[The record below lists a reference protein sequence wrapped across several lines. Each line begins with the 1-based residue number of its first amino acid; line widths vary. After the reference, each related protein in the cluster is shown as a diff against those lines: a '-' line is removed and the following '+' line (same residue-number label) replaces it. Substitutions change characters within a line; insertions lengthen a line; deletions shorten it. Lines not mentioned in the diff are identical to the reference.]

1 MGNISKIRYNN
12 RSVIS
17 KINSIKPGGFFLVVS
32 LISGVLFIIITPP
45 FQVPDEINH
54 FYKSYQISNGNLL
67 SEKMDNRLGGYVPIS
82 FIEVTKPFLDLRW
95 NLNSKTNFKTIHE
108 LLSVPLNEDD
118 EVFVDFP
125 NTALYSPVS
134 YIPQAFSIFVLKKL
148 NISPLIIFYGAR
160 IFTLLIWIL
169 CIWLA
174 IKITP
179 IYKWLFVLLALLPM
193 SVFTNMSLSADV
205 VTNIFAFL
213 LIAYFLKVT
222 FQNKKLDLKD
232 FLIIIFLTIMLASAK
247 IVYTPIV
254 FLFLLIPLKQFK
266 NTKKF
271 YFYFIVLLLTGFG
284 TALLWSEL
292 INNLYIPYKNY
303 NAAYRDAI
311 DLLKCGSIHEQLD
324 YILGNRLYIFRV
336 FINSMYQTFDM
347 YYSGY
352 IGTFGW
358 LDTKLPVWLIHISY
372 IVIIFTAI
380 FENNEKLSFNNFQRI
395 VILASLFATIA
406 FILLSQHLT
415 WDCIGDKIIATIQGR
430 YFIPAFPLLFI
441 MFNNSRYNRNFLIKV
456 TVIVFSIVLLLFS
469 IWTLY
474 SRYYISPEFD
484 NIQCNAEELTS
495 DKLFKTSIPNIF
507 LENGNRQSNKYSKSG
522 DFSIE
527 LFSENPYGFTYR
539 YFNGELGDIINIEVW
554 RFGKS
559 GGIILAGKSGK
570 GFYLTSSEIIET
582 DANGWDRLQLN
593 YTLQS
598 DMKGKEIGIYLY
610 NNNKDPNYFDD
621 LSISINKLN

>member
-1 MGNISKIRYNN
+1 MIAKFN
-12 RSVIS
+12 SV
-17 KINSIKPGGFFLVVS
+17 KPGIFFLIVS
-32 LISGVLFIIITPP
+32 FVSGVFFLIITPP

-54 FYKSYQISNGNLL
+54 FYKSYHISNGNLL
-67 SEKMDNRLGGYVPIS
+67 SESMDNRLGGYMPKS
-82 FIEVTKPFLDLRW
+82 FIEITRPFLDLRW
-95 NLNSKTNFKTIHE
+95 NMNSKTNSKTIHE
-108 LLSVPLNEDD
+108 QFSVPFNEDD
-118 EVFVDFP
+118 KVFVDFP

-134 YIPQAFSIFVLKKL
+134 YIPQSLSIFVLKKL
-148 NISPLIIFYGAR
+148 NISSLMIFYGAR

-213 LIAYFLKVT
+213 LIAYFLKVA
-222 FQNKKLDLKD
+222 FQDKKIDLKD
-232 FLIIIFLTIMLASAK
+232 FLIIILLTIMLASAK

-284 TALLWSEL
+284 TALFWSEL
-292 INNLYIPYKNY
+292 INNLYIPYSNY
-303 NAAYRDAI
+303 NAAYRDGI
-311 DLLKCGSIHEQLD
+311 DLIKCGNIHEQLD
-324 YILGNRLYIFRV
+324 YILAHGLYIFRV
-336 FINSMYQTFDM
+336 FINSMYRSFDM
-347 YYSGY
+347 YYRGY

-358 LDTKLPVWLIHISY
+358 LDTKLPIWLINISY

-380 FENNEKLSFNNFQRI
+380 FENNKKLIFNHFQRI
-395 VILASLFATIA
+395 VILASLIATVA
-406 FILLSQHLT
+406 FVLLSQHLT
-415 WDCIGDKIIATIQGR
+415 WDCVGDKIIATIQGR
-430 YFIPAFPLLFI
+430 YFIPVFPLLFI
-441 MFNNSRYNRNFLIKV
+441 MLNNSRYNRNSMVKV
-456 TVIVFSIVLLLFS
+456 TVMVFSIVLLFFS

-495 DKLFKTSIPNIF
+495 DKLFKTSVPDIF
-507 LENGNRQSNKYSKSG
+507 LENGNLQSNKYSRSG

-539 YFNGELGDIINIEVW
+539 LFNGEMGDIINIEVW
-554 RFGKS
+554 RYGKS
-559 GGIILAGKSGK
+559 GGIILAGKSGEA
-570 GFYLTSSEIIET
+570 FYLTSSEVIET
-582 DANGWDRLQLN
+582 DANGWDRLQMN

-598 DMKGKEIGIYLY
+598 NMKGKEIGIYLY
-610 NNNKDPNYFDD
+610 NNNKDPGYFDD
-621 LSISINKLN
+621 FSLSINKPD

>member
-1 MGNISKIRYNN
+1 MIA
-12 RSVIS
+12 
-17 KINSIKPGGFFLVVS
+17 KINSVKPGIFFLIVS
-32 LISGVLFIIITPP
+32 FVSGVFFLIITPP

-54 FYKSYQISNGNLL
+54 FYKSYHISNGNFL
-67 SEKMDNRLGGYVPIS
+67 SESMDNRLGGYIPKS
-82 FIEVTKPFLDLRW
+82 FIEITRPFLDLRW
-95 NLNSKTNFKTIHE
+95 NMNSKTNFKIIHKQ
-108 LLSVPLNEDD
+108 LSVPFNEDD
-118 EVFVDFP
+118 KVFVDFP

-134 YIPQAFSIFVLKKL
+134 YIPQSLSIFVLKKL
-148 NISPLIIFYGAR
+148 NISSLMIFYGAR

-213 LIAYFLKVT
+213 LIAYFLKVA
-222 FQNKKLDLKD
+222 FQDKKIDLKD
-232 FLIIIFLTIMLASAK
+232 FLIIILLTIMLASAK

-271 YFYFIVLLLTGFG
+271 YFYFSVLLFTGFG
-284 TALLWSEL
+284 TALFWSEL
-292 INNLYIPYKNY
+292 INNLYIPYSNY
-303 NAAYRDAI
+303 NAAYRDGI
-311 DLLKCGSIHEQLD
+311 DLIKCGNIHEQLD
-324 YILGNRLYIFRV
+324 YILAHGLYIFRV
-336 FINSMYQTFDM
+336 FINSMYRSFDM
-347 YYSGY
+347 YYRGY

-358 LDTKLPVWLIHISY
+358 LDTKLPIWLVHISY

-380 FENNEKLSFNNFQRI
+380 FENNGKLIFNHFQRI
-395 VILASLFATIA
+395 VILASFIATVA
-406 FILLSQHLT
+406 FVLLSQHLT
-415 WDCIGDKIIATIQGR
+415 WDCVGDKIIATIQGR
-430 YFIPAFPLLFI
+430 YFIPVFPLLFI
-441 MFNNSRYNRNFLIKV
+441 MLNNSRYNRNSLIKV
-456 TVIVFSIVLLLFS
+456 TVMVFSIVLLLFS
-469 IWTLY
+469 TWTLY

-484 NIQCNAEELTS
+484 TINIQCNAEELTS
-495 DKLFKTSIPNIF
+495 DKLFKTSVPDIF
-507 LENGNRQSNKYSKSG
+507 LENGNRQSNKFSRSG

-527 LFSENPYGFTYR
+527 LFSEKPYGFTYR
-539 YFNGELGDIINIEVW
+539 LFNGEMGDVINIEVW
-554 RFGKS
+554 RLGKS
-559 GGIILAGKSGK
+559 GGIILAGKSGEA
-570 GFYLTSSEIIET
+570 FYLTSSKVIET

-610 NNNKDPNYFDD
+610 NNNKDPGYFDD
-621 LSISINKLN
+621 FSLYINRSSI